1 MPKLQV
7 YGSVKLEVRFDIEL
21 DMTEDEFENLSQK
34 EQDYLIETSIDWN
47 DTMRNAEIDE
57 VDVWEFR
64 QKVEKING

>member
-1 MPKLQV
+1 V